1 MNRTITFY
9 ERFFKRPLDFTLALL
24 ALVMLSPVLLVVAV
38 LVRIK
43 LGSPILF
50 TQQRPG
56 KNERIFTIYK
66 FRTMTDQK
74 DEQGNLL
81 PDSIRLTSFGKFLRS
96 TSVDELPELFNILNG
111 DMSIVGPRP
120 LVPQYLPY
128 YTKEESIR
136 HAVRPGLT
144 GLAQVNGRNHTTWEN
159 RLKDDITYVNK
170 ITATGDFAIIF
181 RTFKKVFKREGVGVR
196 GIDSIPDLDVY
207 RRRLT

>member
-1 MNRTITFY
+1 MNRTITIY

-56 KNERIFTIYK
+56 KNEKIFTIYK

-74 DEQGNLL
+74 DEHGNLL

-96 TSVDELPELFNILNG
+96 TSVDELPELFNILKG

-120 LVPQYLPY
+120 LLVEYLPLY
-128 YTKEESIR
+128 NATQKHR
-136 HAVRPGLT
+136 HDVRPGLT
-144 GLAQVNGRNHTTWEN
+144 GWAQVNGRNAISWESKFVYDVEYTQN
-159 RLKDDITYVNK
+159 VTMKRDLTIIGLTILKVL
-170 ITATGDFAIIF
+170 
-181 RTFKKVFKREGVGVR
+181 KREGISGQGSQTMDPFGVNR
-196 GIDSIPDLDVY
+196 
-207 RRRLT
+207 